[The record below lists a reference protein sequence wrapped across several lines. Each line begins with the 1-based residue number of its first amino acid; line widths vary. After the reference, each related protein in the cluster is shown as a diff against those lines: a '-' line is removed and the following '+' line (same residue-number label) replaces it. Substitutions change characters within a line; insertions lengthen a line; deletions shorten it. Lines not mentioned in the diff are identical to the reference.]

1 MFSKAQIDMINGLAA
16 PMRAEGYLYYV
27 AITDNTRS
35 TSSDPDLYIYFS
47 KEEIFATDI
56 LKYHIPDNSKLYS
69 IRTSN
74 GSSYN
79 STGPRISMSDIELSQ
94 ELQVDELEFVSTNAT
109 FTELVPV
116 QPDYTIGEVGQYET
130 QGAML
135 FTLSVFLLFFAFTKL
150 FRRW

>member
-1 MFSKAQIDMINGLAA
+1 MFSTAQLDMINGLVA
-16 PMRAEGYLYYV
+16 PMRAQGYEYYV

-47 KEEIFATDI
+47 KEEIFATD
-56 LKYHIPDNSKLYS
+56 LLRYHIPNNSILYS

-79 STGPRISMSDIELSQ
+79 STGARIDVSDVELSQ
-94 ELQVDELEFVSTNAT
+94 ELKVDEVEFVSTNAT

-116 QPDYTIGEVGQYET
+116 QPDYTVGEVGQYEM
-130 QGAML
+130 QGALL
-135 FTLSVFLLFFAFTKL
+135 FVVCTFLLLFAFTKL

>member
-1 MFSKAQIDMINGLAA
+1 MFSTAQIDMINGLVAS
-16 PMRAEGYLYYV
+16 MRAEGYLYYV
-27 AITDNTRS
+27 AITDNLRT
-35 TSSDPDLYIYFS
+35 TNTDPDLYIYFS
-47 KEEIFATDI
+47 KEEIFATD
-56 LKYHIPDNSKLYS
+56 LLQYHIPNNSKLYS

-79 STGPRISMSDIELSQ
+79 NTGARIEVSDIELSQ
-94 ELQVDELEFVSTNAT
+94 ELKVDEVEFVSTNAT

>member
-1 MFSKAQIDMINGLAA
+1 MFSTAQIDMINGLVA
-16 PMRAEGYLYYV
+16 PMRDEGYLYYI

-47 KEEIFATDI
+47 KEEIFATD
-56 LKYHIPDNSKLYS
+56 LLQYHIPRGSVMYS

-79 STGPRISMSDIELSQ
+79 STGPRVSVSDLEVSSDLT
-94 ELQVDELEFVSTNAT
+94 VDELEFVSTNAT
-109 FTELVPV
+109 FIDLVSV
-116 QPDYTIGEVGQYET
+116 QPDYTVGEVGQYET
-130 QGAML
+130 LGALL
-135 FTLSVFLLFFAFTKL
+135 FVVCTFLLFFAFTKL